1 MIGGRRFA
9 VVYDA
14 CVLFPFTLRDFLLRL
29 RQSDLFRA
37 HWTAEIHDEWIS
49 AVLARRAN
57 ADRAKLRRTRDLMDE
72 HFPDALVTGHE
83 PLIGSLSLPD
93 PNDRHV
99 LAAAIKSG
107 ASLIVTTNLTD
118 FPASALNSFGIEAIH
133 PDEFVLDLFELA
145 EGAVVSAAKRARAA
159 LKNPPFSPEEYL
171 ARLAANGLVGAAG
184 ELKEFVEV
192 I

>member
-14 CVLFPFTLRDFLLRL
+14 CVLYPFTLRDFLLRL

-37 HWTAEIHDEWIS
+37 HWTAEIHDEWTA
-49 AVLARRAN
+49 AVLARRGVGYA
-57 ADRAKLRRTRDLMDE
+57 AKIQRTRALMDE
-72 HFPDALVTGHE
+72 HFPDALITGHE
-83 PLIGSLSLPD
+83 ALVASLDLPD

-107 ASLIVTTNLTD
+107 ASLIVTTNLVD
-118 FPASALNSFGIEAIH
+118 FPAANLAPFGIEAIH
-133 PDEFVLDLFELA
+133 PDEFALDLFELA
-145 EGAVVSAAKRARAA
+145 EGAVVSAVKRAREA
-159 LKNPPFSPEEYL
+159 LNNPQLTAEEYL
-171 ARLAANGLVGAAG
+171 ARLAANGLVGTAS
-184 ELKEFVEV
+184 ELREFAEV

>member
-37 HWTAEIHDEWIS
+37 HWTAELHEEWS
-49 AVLARRAN
+49 AAVLARYPDL
-57 ADRAKLRRTRDLMDE
+57 DRTKIARTRALMDE
-72 HFPDALVTGHE
+72 HLPDALVTGYE
-83 PLIGSLSLPD
+83 PLVPSLTLPD

-107 ASLIVTTNLTD
+107 ASLIVTSNLSD
-118 FPASALNSFGIEAIH
+118 FPEGALAPFGVAAIH
-133 PDEFVLDLFELA
+133 PDDFVLDLMDLS
-145 EGAVVSAAKRARAA
+145 EGAVVSATKRAREA
-159 LKNPPFSPEEYL
+159 LKKRPLTPEAYL
-171 ARLAANGLVGAAG
+171 DRLSANGLVASAG
-184 ELKEFVEV
+184 KLKEFVEV

>member
-29 RQSDLFRA
+29 RQSNLFRA
-37 HWTAEIHDEWIS
+37 HWTVEIHDEWTS
-49 AVLARRAN
+49 AVLGRYPD
-57 ADRAKLRRTRDLMDE
+57 ADPTKIARTRALMDD

-83 PLIGSLSLPD
+83 PLIASPVLPD
-93 PNDRHV
+93 ANDRHV

-107 ASLIVTTNLTD
+107 ASLIVTTNLAD
-118 FPASALNSFGIEAIH
+118 LPPAALAPFDVEAIH
-133 PDEFVLDLFELA
+133 PDDFVLDLMDLS
-145 EGAVVSAAKRARAA
+145 EGAVVAAAKRARTA
-159 LKNPPFSPEEYL
+159 LNAPTITADDYL
-171 ARLAANGLVGAAG
+171 ARLAANGLLNTAG
-184 ELKEFVEV
+184 KLKEFAEV

>member
-37 HWTAEIHDEWIS
+37 HWTAEIHAEWIS

-57 ADRAKLRRTRDLMDE
+57 ADRAKLQRTRDLMDE
-72 HFPDALVTGHE
+72 HFPDALVTGHQ
-83 PLIGSLSLPD
+83 PLIASLSLPD

-118 FPASALNSFGIEAIH
+118 FPASALDPFGVEAIH

-159 LKNPPFSPEEYL
+159 LKNPSFSPEEYL

-184 ELKEFVEV
+184 ELKEFAEV

>member
-37 HWTAEIHDEWIS
+37 HWTADIHNEWMS
-49 AVLARRAN
+49 AVLARYVD
-57 ADRAKLRRTRDLMDE
+57 ADRAKLERTRALMDE

-83 PLIGSLSLPD
+83 ALIGSLNLPD

-99 LAAAIKSG
+99 LAAAIKAG
-107 ASLIVTTNLTD
+107 ASLIVTTNLAD
-118 FPASALNSFGIEAIH
+118 FPSEALKPFGVEAVH

-145 EGAVVSAAKRARAA
+145 EGAVVSAAKRARTA
-159 LKNPPFSPEEYL
+159 LIRPPQSAEEYF
-171 ARLAANGLVGAAG
+171 ARLSACGLVGMAAK
-184 ELKEFVEV
+184 LKEFAEV